1 MYFSPL
7 AFSSA
12 ICSWKIKEFHHVLHV
27 NLSTNNIALLCS
39 PWQLLKGVDWIHFLG
54 IKSGMIITRL
64 IKTILFW
71 VASNSACFLSYSK
84 ECGMKKQIKLWLVF
98 HFSLYVILLAP
109 KAFKKFISYHFSI
122 LSCNL
127 YVSGQDIHLEDL
139 LQLYFFP
146 IRPCNIG
153 WKLRNC

>member
-1 MYFSPL
+1 
-7 AFSSA
+7 
-12 ICSWKIKEFHHVLHV
+12 
-27 NLSTNNIALLCS
+27 
-39 PWQLLKGVDWIHFLG
+39 
-54 IKSGMIITRL
+54 
-64 IKTILFW
+64 
-71 VASNSACFLSYSK
+71 
-84 ECGMKKQIKLWLVF
+84 MKKQIKLWLVF

-146 IRPCNIG
+146 SMQH
-153 WKLRNC
+153 WLKVKKLLSLILNSIFACRHL